1 MNDDLMP
8 SPLIRAAQPSD
19 FQKILQLNK
28 QSEHFLN
35 AMDLRHLESLHA
47 NAAYHRVVEWDGD
60 VVAFL
65 IAFREGTDYDYP
77 SYVWF
82 VENFAT
88 FLYIDRIV
96 VADSCQGQGLGHV
109 LYSDLIHFA
118 KESLAWRVTCE
129 FDTDPPN
136 EVSRRFHERFGFQ
149 EVGTQRVASGKKR
162 VSLQALNVGTPIRET
177 SGVG

>member
-1 MNDDLMP
+1 MNGVLM
-8 SPLIRAAQPSD
+8 SSQLVREARPSD

-35 AMDLRHLESLHA
+35 EMDHRHLESLHG
-47 NAAYHRVVEWDGD
+47 NAAYHRVVELDGG

-65 IAFREGTDYDYP
+65 IAFREGVNYDYP

-82 VENFAT
+82 VENYEK

-96 VADSCQGQGLGHV
+96 VANSCQGQGLGHI
-109 LYSDLIHFA
+109 LYSDLINFA
-118 KESLAWRVTCE
+118 KLNLALRVTCE

-136 EVSRRFHERFGFQ
+136 EVSRRFHERFGFK
-149 EVGTQRVASGKKR
+149 EVGTQLVASGKKI
-162 VSLQALNVGTPIRET
+162 VSLQALNIATQL
-177 SGVG
+177 